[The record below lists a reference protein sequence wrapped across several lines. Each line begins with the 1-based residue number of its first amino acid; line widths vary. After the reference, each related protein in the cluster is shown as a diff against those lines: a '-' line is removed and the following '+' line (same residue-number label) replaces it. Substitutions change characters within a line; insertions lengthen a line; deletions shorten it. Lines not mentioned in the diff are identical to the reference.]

1 MKEGSSD
8 RLDALPPGTK
18 LQRYMIDSVLGHGGF
33 GIVYQARHSELGALV
48 AIKEY
53 MPAELSVR
61 LNYSVEPRGES
72 CRKLYEAGLRRFLD
86 EAHQLVKFRN
96 HPGVVS
102 CQDLFRENGTAYL
115 VMEIVDGLPLSDL
128 LRLREEA
135 GQPFEER
142 ELLSI
147 IVPLLEGLAAVHREG
162 VLHRDIKPANIL
174 IRRSDEWPVLI
185 DFGAAKQVIAEQSRS
200 LAPYTEGY
208 AAIEQVGAGE
218 LGPWTDL
225 YGLGA
230 VMWRVVAG
238 GDPPWDAPEWKDR
251 NWSPPNPIKVETRV
265 QARAFHRPDPLPSAR
280 EVGAGRYSN
289 HVLGAIDRC
298 LRLAEEDRAK
308 NCEELLRLLRGKRQE
323 TSVRG
328 VEPSQPTDPRAGQP
342 DVLAPSHGRG
352 GLTKLLLAVVSLLL
366 SIAVAAL
373 VFWGVAAVMDHRSAG
388 ETIPAPFTVGT
399 SPSNAHVKILNDHRA
414 YHAGMELPPGLYWVE
429 VTAGGFQS
437 KRVQVEHSGPV
448 SLHRVVLERVLA
460 GFRVETVPRGAE
472 VRLVGTKDAY
482 RPGMALRHGSYE
494 IVVSATGYA
503 TKSER
508 VEHDGRNVPRIEL
521 ERTKASFRVETVPP
535 GATVRILDG
544 SGPYSAGMELPPGT
558 YRVEISARGY
568 ETKVETVQH
577 GPSPTSFRVE
587 LQETKIQPC
596 DEIISPRVI
605 RKVEPSYTDEAKE
618 AKLQGTV
625 MLSVEVTED
634 GILHNIRVL
643 ESLGMG
649 LDERAIEAAS
659 QWRFAPATKCDKP
672 VSVPAQ
678 IQVSFRLL

>member
-8 RLDALPPGTK
+8 RLDALPLGTK

-33 GIVYQARHSELGALV
+33 GIVYQARHSELGTLV

-53 MPAELSVR
+53 MPAELSLR
-61 LNYSVEPRGES
+61 LNYSVEPRSES
-72 CRKLYEAGLRRFLD
+72 CRKLYEDGLRRFLD
-86 EAHQLVKFRN
+86 EARQLVRFRS

-102 CQDLFRENGTAYL
+102 CQDLFREHGTAYL

-147 IVPLLEGLAAVHREG
+147 MVPLLEGLAAVHREG

-174 IRRSDEWPVLI
+174 IRRSDERPVLI

-218 LGPWTDL
+218 LGPWTDI

-238 GDPPWDAPEWKDR
+238 GDPPWDAPKWKDR

-265 QARAFHRPDPLPSAR
+265 QARAFQRPDPLPSAR
-280 EVGAGRYSN
+280 EVGAGRYAN
-289 HVLGAIDRC
+289 HVLEAIDRC
-298 LRLAEEDRAK
+298 LRLAEGDRVK

-323 TSVRG
+323 TSFRG
-328 VEPSQPTDPRAGQP
+328 VEPTQPIDPRADQP
-342 DVLAPSHGRG
+342 DVLPPSHGRG
-352 GLTKLLLAVVSLLL
+352 RLTTLLLAVLSLLL
-366 SIAVAAL
+366 AVAVAAL

-388 ETIPAPFTVGT
+388 ETTPLPFTLET
-399 SPSNAHVKILNDHRA
+399 SPSNAHVEFLNYHRV
-414 YHAGMELPPGLYWVE
+414 YHAGMELPPGRYWVE
-429 VTAGGFQS
+429 VSAGGFQS
-437 KRVQVEHSGPV
+437 KRVQVEHSGSI
-448 SLHRVVLERVLA
+448 SLHRVELERVLA
-460 GFRVETVPRGAE
+460 GFRVETVPPE
-472 VRLVGTKDAY
+472 
-482 RPGMALRHGSYE
+482 
-494 IVVSATGYA
+494 
-503 TKSER
+503 
-508 VEHDGRNVPRIEL
+508 
-521 ERTKASFRVETVPP
+521 
-535 GATVRILDG
+535 ATVRILDG
-544 SGPYSAGMELPPGT
+544 SDPYTAGMELPPGT

-568 ETKVETVQH
+568 KTKLETVQH
-577 GPSPTSFRVE
+577 GRSPTSLRVE
-587 LQETKIQPC
+587 LQATEIQPC

-625 MLSVEVTED
+625 MLSVEVSED
-634 GILHNIRVL
+634 GILRNIRVMR
-643 ESLGMG
+643 SLGMG
-649 LDERAIEAAS
+649 LDERAIEAAR
-659 QWRFAPATKCDKP
+659 QWRFIPATKCGRP
-672 VSVPAQ
+672 VSFPAQ